1 MRPINLLPPEA
12 FQRQK
17 SRQLLTRIAI
27 LGAAYLLLLVL
38 LTILWSGRV
47 GRAQDALDSQE
58 VENAALQAQIVELQ
72 PVGVLVTQYEE
83 DAALIESALVIDI
96 SWGRVLNDLGRVIPD
111 RVWLDGFAG
120 SASPDEETGAV
131 GLMQTSGTGFAHQLL
146 GLGRIVAV
154 LALIA
159 LAGQAGR
166 NRTKGLFNGSRI
178 GAHED
183 RIPDPCALSNQ
194 AAQTDDRIRYLRSSD
209 AAAVCHEDMVQAGV
223 YN

>member
-17 SRQLLTRIAI
+17 SRQLLSRIAI

-83 DAALIESALVIDI
+83 DAALIESALAIDI

-131 GLMQTSGTGFAHQLL
+131 GLMQTSGTGFDYPDVSSWLRALDSD
-146 GLGRIVAV
+146 RFPAV
-154 LALIA
+154 GGTWVGTVGDTMIGNALVVQFTSSSS
-159 LAGQAGR
+159 L
-166 NRTKGLFNGSRI
+166 T
-178 GAHED
+178 
-183 RIPDPCALSNQ
+183 Q
-194 AAQTDDRIRYLRSSD
+194 AAQSSRVNERIPE
-209 AAAVCHEDMVQAGV
+209 VGG
-223 YN
+223 

>member
-17 SRQLLTRIAI
+17 SRQLLSRIGI
-27 LGAAYLLLLVL
+27 LGAAYLVLLVL

-83 DAALIESALVIDI
+83 DAALIESALAIDI

-131 GLMQTSGTGFAHQLL
+131 GLMQTNGTGFDYPDVSSWLRALDSD
-146 GLGRIVAV
+146 RFPAV
-154 LALIA
+154 GGTWVGTVGDTMIGNALVVQFTSSSS
-159 LAGQAGR
+159 L
-166 NRTKGLFNGSRI
+166 T
-178 GAHED
+178 
-183 RIPDPCALSNQ
+183 Q
-194 AAQTDDRIRYLRSSD
+194 AAQSSRVNERIPE
-209 AAAVCHEDMVQAGV
+209 VGG
-223 YN
+223 

>member
-17 SRQLLTRIAI
+17 SRQLLSRIGI

-83 DAALIESALVIDI
+83 DAALIESALAIDI

-131 GLMQTSGTGFAHQLL
+131 GLMQTSGTGFDYPDVSSWLRAIDSD
-146 GLGRIVAV
+146 RFPAV
-154 LALIA
+154 GGTWVGTVGDTMIGNALVVQFTSSSSLTQSA
-159 LAGQAGR
+159 QS
-166 NRTKGLFNGSRI
+166 SRVN
-178 GAHED
+178 E
-183 RIPDPCALSNQ
+183 RIPE
-194 AAQTDDRIRYLRSSD
+194 
-209 AAAVCHEDMVQAGV
+209 VGG
-223 YN
+223 